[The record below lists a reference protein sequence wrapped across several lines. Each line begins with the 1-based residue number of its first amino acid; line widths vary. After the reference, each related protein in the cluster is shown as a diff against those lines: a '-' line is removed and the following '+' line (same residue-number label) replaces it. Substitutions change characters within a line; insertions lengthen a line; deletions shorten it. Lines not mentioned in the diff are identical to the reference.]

1 MREEVIVS
9 RNCEAIMIPSGERVL
24 VPEGARATI
33 TQSLG
38 GSYTLITDRGLM
50 VRVSG
55 KEVEAIGKEP
65 ENVPQAEEAA
75 PATKEELE
83 SLVWDQLK
91 TCYDPEIPVN
101 IVDLGLVYLC
111 ELEDADGAK
120 NVKIK
125 MTLTAPGC
133 GMGPVLASD
142 VKSKVESLP
151 GVKEAAVIGKPDPR
165 KGEQP
170 VAFVAANE
178 GTVLEEK
185 ALQRFVK
192 ERLADYKVPRKVVFM
207 PALPRNATGKILKM
221 ALRQME

>member
-1 MREEVIVS
+1 MNMREEVVVS
-9 RNCEAIMIPSGERVL
+9 RAAEAVMIPSGERVW

-38 GSYTLITDRGLM
+38 GTYTLITDRGLM
-50 VRVSG
+50 VRISG
-55 KEVEAIGKEP
+55 KEVEAIGK
-65 ENVPQAEEAA
+65 VPQETPQVEDNEQLT
-75 PATKEELE
+75 PEKLE
-83 SLVWDQLK
+83 QLVWDQLK

-111 ELEDADGAK
+111 ELEEADGAK

-151 GVKEAAVIGKPDPR
+151 GVNEAEVEVVFDPVWDRSMMSEAAK
-165 KGEQP
+165 
-170 VAFVAANE
+170 
-178 GTVLEEK
+178 
-185 ALQRFVK
+185 LQ
-192 ERLADYKVPRKVVFM
+192 LGMYY
-207 PALPRNATGKILKM
+207 
-221 ALRQME
+221 